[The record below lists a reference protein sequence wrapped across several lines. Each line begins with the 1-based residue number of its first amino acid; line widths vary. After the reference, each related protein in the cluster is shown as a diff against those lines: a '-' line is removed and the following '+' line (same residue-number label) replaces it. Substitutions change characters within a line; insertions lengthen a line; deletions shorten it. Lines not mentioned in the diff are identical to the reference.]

1 MLLGS
6 SLSGVARADEAS
18 LGAAEGVLGVTDLFG
33 DDFAFTD
40 TTELLYGLPER
51 KYNSFIHASEE
62 AAISRLYGG
71 IHYMMAIEEGVAQGQ
86 EVGEFIVNKIQTL
99 KKVKKESLVSN

>member
-1 MLLGS
+1 MKIS
-6 SLSGVARADEAS
+6 TFSLIEIISNITVSVDGENFEFNDTSEIEFWLPARKID
-18 LGAAEGVLGVTDLFG
+18 
-33 DDFAFTD
+33 
-40 TTELLYGLPER
+40 
-51 KYNSFIHASEE
+51 SFISASEE

-99 KKVKKESLVSN
+99 KQLKKESLAAN